1 MVLWVG
7 LQSVVE
13 AFPGQNKHTCTPYYL
28 LLVINFKPNLFY
40 IGKEKILAFSILF
53 L

>member
-7 LQSVVE
+7 LQSVVKE
-13 AFPGQNKHTCTPYYL
+13 FSGQNKHTCTPYYL
-28 LLVINFKPNLFY
+28 LLVINFKPNLYY
-40 IGKEKILAFSILF
+40 IGKEKILAISIFF